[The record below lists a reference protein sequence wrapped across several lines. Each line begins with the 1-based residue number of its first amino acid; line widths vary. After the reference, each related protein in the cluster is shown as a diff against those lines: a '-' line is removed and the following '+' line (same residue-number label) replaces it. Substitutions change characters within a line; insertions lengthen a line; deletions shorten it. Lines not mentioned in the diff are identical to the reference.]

1 MAKAKARPIQQARP
15 AARHVDPDRT
25 TRMLVVGGVVALI
38 VLALGVIG
46 YGWYQTQ
53 IKPLGKTVLQVG
65 ETKFS
70 LGHVERRMRLE
81 LDLNSGYQ
89 GQALL
94 QLPDNIVAQ
103 LEDEGRLLEGVAEL
117 NLTVTEAE
125 LATDIRE
132 RGGLAEDVEAG
143 VFADEFRRQVEES
156 HLHEGEYRQML
167 TANLLGNKARS
178 YFTYLAPSAE
188 PQVLFRWIVVDNQ
201 DSAED
206 VLRRLDAGEDFTTV
220 GQEVS
225 LDPTRAEKKTANED
239 WSPKG
244 FFPSVSVE
252 KYLFEDGQVG
262 QRSDIIA
269 VGDFSYIVELVDRDD
284 DHQLGDTQRARVG
297 ERELAAW
304 LERVNVQVT
313 KDFTIE
319 DASRALNDVLPN

>member
-1 MAKAKARPIQQARP
+1 MFIIS
-15 AARHVDPDRT
+15 
-25 TRMLVVGGVVALI
+25 GVVTLI
-38 VLALGVIG
+38 VIALGVIG

-53 IKPLGKTVLQVG
+53 IKPLGKTVLQIG

-70 LGHVERRMRLE
+70 LAHVERRMRLE
-81 LDLNSGYQ
+81 LDQNPGYQ
-89 GQALL
+89 GQALV
-94 QLPDNIVAQ
+94 QLPDNVVAQ
-103 LEDEGRLLEGVAEL
+103 LENEGRLLEAAGEL
-117 NLTVTEAE
+117 NLTVTEEE

-132 RGGLAEDVEAG
+132 RGSLAADVEPG

-178 YFTYLAPSAE
+178 YFTYLAPRAE
-188 PQVLFRWIVVDNQ
+188 PQVLYRWIVVDNQ
-201 DSAED
+201 DSADE
-206 VLRRLDAGEDFTTV
+206 VQQRLVAGEDFTTV

-225 LDPTRAEKKTANED
+225 LDPTRAEKKTTDED

-244 FFPSVSVE
+244 FFPSTSVE

-284 DHQLGDTQRARVG
+284 DRQLGDAQRARVG

-304 LERVNVQVT
+304 LEGVDVRVT

>member
-1 MAKAKARPIQQARP
+1 
-15 AARHVDPDRT
+15 
-25 TRMLVVGGVVALI
+25 MLIVGGVVALI
-38 VLALGVIG
+38 VIALGVIG

-81 LDLNSGYQ
+81 LDQNPGYQ
-89 GQALL
+89 GQLVL
-94 QLPDNIVAQ
+94 QLPDAVIAQ
-103 LEDEGRLLEGVAEL
+103 LENEARLLEGAGEL
-117 NLTVTEAE
+117 NLTVTEEE
-125 LATDIRE
+125 LTTDVRE
-132 RGGLAEDVEAG
+132 RGSLAEDVAPG

-156 HLHEGEYRQML
+156 HLHEGEYRRML

-178 YFTYLAPSAE
+178 YFAYLAPSAE
-188 PQVLFRWIVVDNQ
+188 PQVLYRWIVVDNQ
-201 DSAED
+201 DSAEA
-206 VLRRLDAGEDFTTV
+206 VQQRLAAGEDFTAV

-225 LDPTRAEKKTANED
+225 LDPTRAEKKTADED

-244 FFPSVSVE
+244 FFPSDSVE

-262 QRSDIIA
+262 QRSDIIT

-284 DHQLGDTQRARVG
+284 DRQLGDAQRARVG
-297 ERELAAW
+297 ERELQAW
-304 LERVNVQVT
+304 LEGVDVQVT
-313 KDFTIE
+313 KDFTVE